1 MPKTLDDMPN
11 LDNETRQLLLK
22 LKELLRRHAPNA
34 TLLLYG
40 SAARGERGPES
51 DYDVLVLLET
61 PLTAEEMAAIQQAV
75 YDIELRHE
83 IVISLAFYTL
93 DEWNRPLAR
102 LSPYHQAVERE
113 AIRL

>member
-1 MPKTLDDMPN
+1 MKTIDNMRTLDT
-11 LDNETRQLLLK
+11 ETRQLLLK
-22 LKELLRRHAPNA
+22 LKELLQRHAPNA
-34 TLLLYG
+34 TLFLYG

-61 PLTAEEMAAIQQAV
+61 PLTEDNMAAIQDAV
-75 YDIELRHE
+75 YAIELE
-83 IVISLAFYTL
+83 FGIVISLAFYTL

>member
-1 MPKTLDDMPN
+1 MKTLDDALT
-11 LDNETRQLLLK
+11 LDTETRQLLLE

-34 TLLLYG
+34 ILLLYG
-40 SAARGERGPES
+40 SAARGEREPES
-51 DYDVLVLLET
+51 DYDILVLLDH
-61 PLTAEEMAAIQQAV
+61 PLTALEMAAIQQAV

-113 AIRL
+113 AIRV